1 MALPVVVGGSC
12 NERRAARV
20 STRLEE
26 WDVASEGSNERTARV
41 LGEWSGMQVCCAVG
55 WDGEQCMLSQQ
66 YSAK

>member
-26 WDVASEGSNERTARV
+26 WDVASGPGR
-41 LGEWSGMQVCCAVG
+41 Q
-55 WDGEQCMLSQQ
+55 
-66 YSAK
+66 